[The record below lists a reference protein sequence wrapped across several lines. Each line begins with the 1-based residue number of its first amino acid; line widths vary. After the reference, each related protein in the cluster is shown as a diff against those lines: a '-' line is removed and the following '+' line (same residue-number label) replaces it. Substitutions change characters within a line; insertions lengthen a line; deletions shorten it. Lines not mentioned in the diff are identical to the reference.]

1 MANALRYH
9 QGARPEMAGFIPDGV
24 HRVLE
29 IGCGEGEFRQYFP
42 DSVEYWGVEPYAE
55 AAAVAAHR
63 LQTVRIGSFLDM
75 QDDLPD
81 GYFDLVVCNDVI
93 EHMVDHDLFLQ
104 LIQRKMTPDARLIG
118 SVPNVRY
125 LRVLNELL
133 LRRDWAYRDSGV
145 LDRTHLRFF
154 TRRSLQRTFSL
165 HGYTIE
171 RLNGINGLKLWPP
184 TAKKIGRV
192 LAISLLGRDTRY
204 LQYGFRLQRQANSV
218 VATDNSEPGRY
229 QPHRENGR

>member
-24 HRVLE
+24 RRVLE
-29 IGCGEGEFRQYFP
+29 IGCGEGEFRQFFP
-42 DSVEYWGVEPYAE
+42 ESVEYWGVEPYAE

-63 LQTVRIGSFLDM
+63 LDTVRVGSFLDM
-75 QDDLPD
+75 QDELPD

-104 LIQRKMTPDARLIG
+104 LIQRKMTADAQLIG
-118 SVPNVRY
+118 SLPNVRY
-125 LRVLNELL
+125 LRVLKELL
-133 LRRDWAYRDSGV
+133 LRRDWVYRDSGV

-154 TRRSLQRTFSL
+154 TYASLQRTFSQ
-165 HGYTIE
+165 HGYRIE

-184 TAKKIGRV
+184 TAKKLGRV
-192 LAISLLGRDTRY
+192 LAIALLGRDTRY
-204 LQYGFRLQRQANSV
+204 LQYGFRLHRQANTASQPG
-218 VATDNSEPGRY
+218 TEPPRY
-229 QPHRENGR
+229 QPHREIGR